1 METKYTNLTDLE
13 YSELLQVQ
21 KKANEF
27 LKYVNSEY
35 ETIKKMEEENS

>member
-1 METKYTNLTDLE
+1 MESKYTDLSNVE
-13 YSELLQVQ
+13 YSELLQIQ

-35 ETIKKMEEENS
+35 ETIKRVEEENS